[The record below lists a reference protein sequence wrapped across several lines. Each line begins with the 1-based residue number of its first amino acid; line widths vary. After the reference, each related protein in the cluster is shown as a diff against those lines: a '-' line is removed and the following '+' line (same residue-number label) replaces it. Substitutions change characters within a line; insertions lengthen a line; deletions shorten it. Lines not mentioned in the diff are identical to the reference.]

1 MRLLTKRQVAKKAM
15 RDVASDPRAK
25 KDRESLLKL
34 LKAFGKPKK
43 AVPGPELCELEAAD
57 TQRQQDDYQA
67 YIRALYTSLASHC
80 LCPRED
86 GRKEITANLR
96 LNSCCTPG
104 ELADSVNFR
113 IFFLDHPHYHGT
125 DGTCQWQ
132 DAEICVLRRTSVA
145 GPPRYRLVYG

>member
-1 MRLLTKRQVAKKAM
+1 MK
-15 RDVASDPRAK
+15 DFASDPRAK

-43 AVPGPELCELEAAD
+43 LAPGPELSELEPAD
-57 TQRQQDDYQA
+57 TQQQQDDYQA
-67 YIRALYTSLASHC
+67 YIRALYASLASHC

-113 IFFLDHPHYHGT
+113 LFFLDHPHYHEA

-132 DAEICVLRRTSVA
+132 DAQICVLRKRSVA
-145 GPPRYRLVYG
+145 RSC

>member
-1 MRLLTKRQVAKKAM
+1 VKKAM
-15 RDVASDPRAK
+15 RDVAFDPRAK

-43 AVPGPELCELEAAD
+43 VLLGPELSELETID
-57 TQRQQDDYQA
+57 TQQEQDDYQA
-67 YIRALYTSLASHC
+67 YIRALYASLASHC
-80 LCPRED
+80 LCPRKD

-113 IFFLDHPHYHGT
+113 LFFLDHPH
-125 DGTCQWQ
+125 DLR
-132 DAEICVLRRTSVA
+132 AEEEVS
-145 GPPRYRLVYG
+145 YRSYQAVGKRAREQQQSSFR